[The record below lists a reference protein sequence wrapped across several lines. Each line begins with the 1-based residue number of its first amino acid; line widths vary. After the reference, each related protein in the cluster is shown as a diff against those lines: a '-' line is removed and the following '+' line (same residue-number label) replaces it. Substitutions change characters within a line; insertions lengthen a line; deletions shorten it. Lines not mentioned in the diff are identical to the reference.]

1 MINRTQ
7 LVEINW
13 NMNWGRYLVFHK
25 SKRHLHKVSIKVIN
39 PNAHSAMVALH
50 DGIFNAIN
58 DYNLFDNLEDVYFHA
73 IKPIYVNPKEKIM
86 VDIQTTQSILFNTP
100 INLMYNAAV
109 GSDFDKTFFNDETGS
124 TIVRLQR
131 HNLCVAVSAEAS
143 NFGGYVIHSQFD
155 HVTLNEVHPRS
166 IQFAHVTQLIR
177 CDTFFERMNNGNLL
191 LALADSYFGNVD
203 DDVISITH
211 VGKVSGIYYDQF
223 TGSVEGN
230 IIEVT
235 IGGEVIEYDAA
246 ELDSTLIE
254 LLTYCIKEK
263 MKPVETDGIQ

>member
-7 LVEINW
+7 LIELKW
-13 NMNWGRYLVFHK
+13 DGGWGRYLVFHK
-25 SKRHLHKVSIKVIN
+25 SKRHLHEVSLKLID
-39 PNAHSAMVALH
+39 PNAHRAMTPLHNAL
-50 DGIFNAIN
+50 FNAITPRE
-58 DYNLFDNLEDVYFHA
+58 FDDLEDVYFHA

-100 INLMYNAAV
+100 INLMYIAAV
-109 GSDFDKTFFNDETGS
+109 GADFDKTFFNDESGS

-143 NFGGYVIHSQFD
+143 NFGGYVMHSQFD

-166 IQFAHVTQLIR
+166 IQYAHITQLIR
-177 CDTFFERMNNGNLL
+177 CNDFKEHMTNGNLL
-191 LALADSYFGNVD
+191 LAMADSYFNNAD

-211 VGKVSGIYYDQF
+211 VGNVNGIYYDQF

-230 IIEVT
+230 IIEITMGTDV
-235 IGGEVIEYDAA
+235 VEYDAA
-246 ELDSTLIE
+246 KLDSALVEILE
-254 LLTYCIKEK
+254 YCINEK
-263 MKPVETDGIQ
+263 MKPIENQS

>member
-50 DGIFNAIN
+50 DGIFNAIK

-109 GSDFDKTFFNDETGS
+109 GCDFDKTFFNDETGS

-131 HNLCVAVSAEAS
+131 HNLCVVVSAEAS

-177 CDTFFERMNNGNLL
+177 CDTFFERMTNGNLL
-191 LALADSYFGNVD
+191 LAMADSYFGNAD

-230 IIEVT
+230 VIEVN

-254 LLTYCIKEK
+254 LLAYCIKEK